1 MKEDSKAVTDSVT
14 EDITSIEENMLK
26 LSKTKKK
33 EVKPDVYADKLP
45 VIIEELRSQDKQ
57 IVKEQDW
64 YKYTAL
70 TTVPVAGAVYMM
82 LQGEEK
88 NLNKKNYCL
97 AAFKTN
103 LVYTAVFI
111 IIALLL
117 FFTGRYTGKSNV
129 SSEKAVVSNERNI
142 DDDMHE
148 NDITDVSEHNSL
160 SSSETIKQSEHYA
173 YNESS
178 KTLDITVNGV
188 KMTYPVTAKQLKS
201 AGYTYMSQ
209 ASQPHSQAL
218 MSSYSST
225 SGTKIALTITL
236 SDTAQKQ
243 DEVKCSEM
251 QVNFSS
257 NTEFLGLTKKSDIDK
272 VRSVFA
278 TADKEDITDY
288 SDSSKTGNIV
298 YSVGIF
304 KISVSFKNGAV
315 SSVTIK

>member
-26 LSKTKKK
+26 LSKTQKKK
-33 EVKPDVYADKLP
+33 IKPDVYAEKLP

-103 LVYTAVFI
+103 LAYTVVFI
-111 IIALLL
+111 IIALIL
-117 FFTGRYTGKSNV
+117 FFTGRYAGKCSV
-129 SSEKAVVSNERNI
+129 SSEKAVVSDERNI

-148 NDITDVSEHNSL
+148 DITNVSERNSV
-160 SSSETIKQSEHYA
+160 SSSDEIKQSEYYA

-178 KTLDITVNGV
+178 KTLDITVDGV

-201 AGYTYMSQ
+201 TGYTYMSQ

-218 MSSYSST
+218 MSSYSSK
-225 SGTKIALTITL
+225 SGTKIALTTTL
-236 SDTAQKQ
+236 SDTAQ

-257 NTEFLGLTKKSDIDK
+257 NTEFLGLTNKSDIDK
-272 VRSVFA
+272 VRSVFVS
-278 TADKEDITDY
+278 ADKEDITDY
-288 SDSSKTGNIV
+288 SDSTKTGSIV

>member
-1 MKEDSKAVTDSVT
+1 MKEDKNVTDSVT
-14 EDITSIEENMLK
+14 PDIADIANNLK
-26 LSKTKKK
+26 ELSKNTQKK
-33 EVKPDVYADKLP
+33 VKPDIYASKLP

-117 FFTGRYTGKSNV
+117 FFTGRYTGNNV
-129 SSEKAVVSNERNI
+129 SSEKAVVSDERNI

-148 NDITDVSEHNSL
+148 DITNVSERNSI
-160 SSSETIKQSEHYA
+160 SSSDEIKQSEYYA

-178 KTLDITVNGV
+178 KTLDITVDGV

-201 AGYTYMSQ
+201 TGYTYMSQ

-218 MSSYSST
+218 MSSYSSK

-236 SDTAQKQ
+236 SDTAQ

-251 QVNFSS
+251 QVNFAA
-257 NTEFLGLTKKSDIDK
+257 NTEFLGLTNKSDIGK
-272 VRSVFA
+272 VRSVFVS
-278 TADKEDITDY
+278 ADKEDITDY

>member
-26 LSKTKKK
+26 LSKTQKK
-33 EVKPDVYADKLP
+33 EIKPDVYAEKLP

-57 IVKEQDW
+57 VVKEQDW

-70 TTVPVAGAVYMM
+70 TTVPAAGAVYMM
-82 LQGEEK
+82 LQGDEK

-129 SSEKAVVSNERNI
+129 SSEKAVVSDERNI
-142 DDDMHE
+142 DDE
-148 NDITDVSEHNSL
+148 ERNSVSGSDE
-160 SSSETIKQSEHYA
+160 IKQSEYYA

-178 KTLDITVNGV
+178 KTLDITVDGV
-188 KMTYPVTAKQLKS
+188 KMTYPVTAKQLKDT
-201 AGYTYMSQ
+201 GYTYMSQ

-218 MSSYSST
+218 MSSYSSK

-236 SDTAQKQ
+236 SDTAQ

-257 NTEFLGLTKKSDIDK
+257 NTEFLGLTNKSDIDK
-272 VRSVFA
+272 VRSVFVS
-278 TADKEDITDY
+278 ADKEDISDY
-288 SDSSKTGNIV
+288 SDSTKTGSIV

>member
-1 MKEDSKAVTDSVT
+1 MKKDKNVTDSVT
-14 EDITSIEENMLK
+14 PDIADIADNLK
-26 LSKTKKK
+26 ELSKNTQK
-33 EVKPDVYADKLP
+33 EVKPDIYASKLP
-45 VIIEELRSQDKQ
+45 LIIEELRSQDKQ
-57 IVKEQDW
+57 VVKEQDW

-70 TTVPVAGAVYMM
+70 TTVPAAGAVYMM
-82 LQGEEK
+82 LQGDEK

-129 SSEKAVVSNERNI
+129 SSEKAVVSDERNI
-142 DDDMHE
+142 DDE
-148 NDITDVSEHNSL
+148 ERNSV
-160 SSSETIKQSEHYA
+160 SSSDEIKQSEYYA

-178 KTLDITVNGV
+178 KTLDITVDGV
-188 KMTYPVTAKQLKS
+188 KMTYPVTAKQLKDT
-201 AGYTYMSQ
+201 GYTYMSQ

-218 MSSYSST
+218 MSSYSSK

-236 SDTAQKQ
+236 SDTAQ

-257 NTEFLGLTKKSDIDK
+257 NTEFLGLTNKSDIDK
-272 VRSVFA
+272 VRSVFVS
-278 TADKEDITDY
+278 ADKEDISDY
-288 SDSSKTGNIV
+288 SDSTKTGSIV

>member
-1 MKEDSKAVTDSVT
+1 MKEDKNVTDSVT
-14 EDITSIEENMLK
+14 PDIADIADNLK
-26 LSKTKKK
+26 ELSKNTQKK
-33 EVKPDVYADKLP
+33 VKLDIYASKLP

-117 FFTGRYTGKSNV
+117 FFTGRYTGNNV
-129 SSEKAVVSNERNI
+129 SSEKAVVSDERNI

-148 NDITDVSEHNSL
+148 DITNVSERNSI
-160 SSSETIKQSEHYA
+160 SSSDEIKQSEYYA

-178 KTLDITVNGV
+178 KTLDITVDGV

-201 AGYTYMSQ
+201 TGYTYMSQ

-218 MSSYSST
+218 MSSYSSK

-236 SDTAQKQ
+236 SDTAQ

-257 NTEFLGLTKKSDIDK
+257 NTEFLGLTNKSDIDK
-272 VRSVFA
+272 VRSVFVS
-278 TADKEDITDY
+278 ADKEDITDY

>member
-1 MKEDSKAVTDSVT
+1 MKEDKNVTDSVT
-14 EDITSIEENMLK
+14 PDIADIADNLK
-26 LSKTKKK
+26 ELSKNTQK
-33 EVKPDVYADKLP
+33 EVKPDIYASKLP
-45 VIIEELRSQDKQ
+45 LIIEELRSQDKQ
-57 IVKEQDW
+57 VVKEQDW

-70 TTVPVAGAVYMM
+70 TTVPAAGAVYMM
-82 LQGEEK
+82 LQGDEK

-103 LVYTAVFI
+103 LAYTVVFI
-111 IIALLL
+111 IIALIL
-117 FFTGRYTGKSNV
+117 FFTGRYAGKCSV
-129 SSEKAVVSNERNI
+129 SSEKAVVSDERNI

-148 NDITDVSEHNSL
+148 DITTASGQNSI
-160 SSSETIKQSEHYA
+160 SSSDVIKQSEYYV

-178 KTLDITVNGV
+178 KTLDITVDGV
-188 KMTYPVTAKQLKS
+188 KMIYPVTAKRLKS
-201 AGYTYMSQ
+201 TGYTYMSQ

-218 MSSYSST
+218 MSSYISK

-236 SDTAQKQ
+236 SDTAQ

-251 QVNFSS
+251 QVNFAS
-257 NTEFLGLTKKSDIDK
+257 NTEFLGLTNKSDIDK

-278 TADKEDITDY
+278 TSDKEDITDY
-288 SDSSKTGNIV
+288 SDSTKTGSIV

>member
-26 LSKTKKK
+26 LSKTQKKK
-33 EVKPDVYADKLP
+33 IKPDVYAEKLP

-129 SSEKAVVSNERNI
+129 SSEKAVVSDERNI

-160 SSSETIKQSEHYA
+160 SSSETIKQSEYYA

-178 KTLDITVNGV
+178 KTLDITVDGV

-201 AGYTYMSQ
+201 TGYTYMSQ

-218 MSSYSST
+218 MSSYSSK

-236 SDTAQKQ
+236 SDTAQ

-257 NTEFLGLTKKSDIDK
+257 NTEFLGLTNKSDIDK
-272 VRSVFA
+272 VRSVFVS
-278 TADKEDITDY
+278 ADKEDITDY
-288 SDSSKTGNIV
+288 SDSTKTGSIV

>member
-1 MKEDSKAVTDSVT
+1 MKEDKNVTDSVT
-14 EDITSIEENMLK
+14 PDIADIADNLK
-26 LSKTKKK
+26 ELSKNTQK
-33 EVKPDVYADKLP
+33 EVKPDIYASKLP

-57 IVKEQDW
+57 VVKEQDW

-70 TTVPVAGAVYMM
+70 TTVPAAGAVYMM

-103 LVYTAVFI
+103 LAYTVVFI
-111 IIALLL
+111 IIALIL
-117 FFTGRYTGKSNV
+117 FFTGRYSGKCSV
-129 SSEKAVVSNERNI
+129 SSEKAVVSDERNI

-148 NDITDVSEHNSL
+148 DITNVSERNSV
-160 SSSETIKQSEHYA
+160 SSSDEIKQSEYYA

-236 SDTAQKQ
+236 SDTAQEQ

>member
-1 MKEDSKAVTDSVT
+1 MKEDKNVTDSVT
-14 EDITSIEENMLK
+14 PDIADIADNLK
-26 LSKTKKK
+26 ELSKNTQKK
-33 EVKPDVYADKLP
+33 VKPDIYASKLP

-57 IVKEQDW
+57 VVKEQDW

-70 TTVPVAGAVYMM
+70 TTVPAAGAVYMM
-82 LQGEEK
+82 LQGDEK

-129 SSEKAVVSNERNI
+129 SSEKAVVSDERNI

-148 NDITDVSEHNSL
+148 DITNVSERNSI
-160 SSSETIKQSEHYA
+160 SSSDEIKQSEYYA

-178 KTLDITVNGV
+178 KTLDITVDGV

-201 AGYTYMSQ
+201 TGYTYMSQ

-225 SGTKIALTITL
+225 SGTKIALTLTL
-236 SDTAQKQ
+236 SDTSQ
-243 DEVKCSEM
+243 DDIKCSEM
-251 QVNFSS
+251 QVKFSS
-257 NTEFLGLTKKSDIDK
+257 NTEFLGLTNKSDIDK
-272 VRSVFA
+272 VRSVFVS
-278 TADKEDITDY
+278 ADKEDITDY
-288 SDSSKTGNIV
+288 SDSTKTGSIV

>member
-1 MKEDSKAVTDSVT
+1 MKEDKNETDSVT
-14 EDITSIEENMLK
+14 PDIADIADNLK
-26 LSKTKKK
+26 ELSKNTQK
-33 EVKPDVYADKLP
+33 EVKPDIYASKLP

-57 IVKEQDW
+57 VVKEQDW

-70 TTVPVAGAVYMM
+70 TTVPAAGAVYMM

-103 LVYTAVFI
+103 LVYTVVFI
-111 IIALLL
+111 IIALIL
-117 FFTGRYTGKSNV
+117 FFTGRYAGKCSV
-129 SSEKAVVSNERNI
+129 SSEKAVVSDERNI

-148 NDITDVSEHNSL
+148 DITNVSELNSI
-160 SSSETIKQSEHYA
+160 SSSDTIKQSDYYT
-173 YNESS
+173 YNESLR
-178 KTLDITVNGV
+178 TLDFMLDGV
-188 KMTYPVTAKQLKS
+188 EFSYPVTAKQLKS
-201 AGYTYMSQ
+201 TGYTYMSQ

-236 SDTAQKQ
+236 SDTAQ

-257 NTEFLGLTKKSDIDK
+257 NTEFLGLTNKSDIDK

-288 SDSSKTGNIV
+288 SDSTKTGSIV

>member
-26 LSKTKKK
+26 LSKTQKK
-33 EVKPDVYADKLP
+33 EIKPDVYAEKLP

-57 IVKEQDW
+57 VVKEQDW

-70 TTVPVAGAVYMM
+70 TTVPAAGAVYMM
-82 LQGEEK
+82 LQGDEK

-129 SSEKAVVSNERNI
+129 SSEKAVVSDERNI
-142 DDDMHE
+142 DDE
-148 NDITDVSEHNSL
+148 ERNSV
-160 SSSETIKQSEHYA
+160 SSSDEIKQSEYYA

-178 KTLDITVNGV
+178 KTLDITVDGV
-188 KMTYPVTAKQLKS
+188 KMTYPVTAKQLKDT
-201 AGYTYMSQ
+201 GYTYMSQ

-218 MSSYSST
+218 MSSYSSK
-225 SGTKIALTITL
+225 SGTKITLTITL
-236 SDTAQKQ
+236 SDTAQ

-257 NTEFLGLTKKSDIDK
+257 NTEFLGLTNKSDIDK
-272 VRSVFA
+272 VRSVFVS
-278 TADKEDITDY
+278 ADKEDISDY
-288 SDSSKTGNIV
+288 SDSTKTGSIV

>member
-1 MKEDSKAVTDSVT
+1 MKEDKNVTDSVT
-14 EDITSIEENMLK
+14 PDIADTADNLK
-26 LSKTKKK
+26 ELSKNTQK
-33 EVKPDVYADKLP
+33 EVKPDIYASKLP
-45 VIIEELRSQDKQ
+45 LIIEELRSQDKQ
-57 IVKEQDW
+57 VVKEQDW

-70 TTVPVAGAVYMM
+70 TTVPAAGAVYMM

-103 LVYTAVFI
+103 LAYTVVFI
-111 IIALLL
+111 IIALIL
-117 FFTGRYTGKSNV
+117 FFTGRYSGKCSV
-129 SSEKAVVSNERNI
+129 SSEKAVVSDERNI

-148 NDITDVSEHNSL
+148 DITNVSERNSV
-160 SSSETIKQSEHYA
+160 SSSDEIKQSEYYA

-178 KTLDITVNGV
+178 KTLDITVDGV

-201 AGYTYMSQ
+201 TGYTYMSQ

-218 MSSYSST
+218 MSSYSSK

-236 SDTAQKQ
+236 SDTAQ

-257 NTEFLGLTKKSDIDK
+257 NTEFLGLTNKSDIDK
-272 VRSVFA
+272 VRSVFVS
-278 TADKEDITDY
+278 ADKEDISDY
-288 SDSSKTGNIV
+288 SDSTKTGSIV

>member
-26 LSKTKKK
+26 LSKTQKKK
-33 EVKPDVYADKLP
+33 IKPDVYASKLP

-103 LVYTAVFI
+103 LVCTVVFI

-129 SSEKAVVSNERNI
+129 SSEKAIVSDERNI

-160 SSSETIKQSEHYA
+160 SSSETIKQSEYYA

-178 KTLDITVNGV
+178 KTLDITVDGV

-201 AGYTYMSQ
+201 TGYTYMSQ

-236 SDTAQKQ
+236 SDTAQ

-288 SDSSKTGNIV
+288 SDSTKTGSIV

>member
-64 YKYTAL
+64 YKYTVL

-117 FFTGRYTGKSNV
+117 FFTGRYTGNNV
-129 SSEKAVVSNERNI
+129 SSEKAVVSDERNI

-148 NDITDVSEHNSL
+148 DITNVSERNSI
-160 SSSETIKQSEHYA
+160 SSSDEIKQSEYYA

-178 KTLDITVNGV
+178 KTLDITVDGV

-201 AGYTYMSQ
+201 TGYTYMSQ

-218 MSSYSST
+218 MSSYSSK

-236 SDTAQKQ
+236 SDTAQ

-251 QVNFSS
+251 QVNFAA
-257 NTEFLGLTKKSDIDK
+257 NTEFLGLTNKSDIGK
-272 VRSVFA
+272 VRSVFVS
-278 TADKEDITDY
+278 ADKEDITDY
-288 SDSSKTGNIV
+288 SDSTKTGSIV
-298 YSVGIF
+298 YNVGIF

-315 SSVTIK
+315 SSITIK

>member
-26 LSKTKKK
+26 LSKTQKKK
-33 EVKPDVYADKLP
+33 IKPDVYASKLP

-103 LVYTAVFI
+103 LVYTVVFI

-129 SSEKAVVSNERNI
+129 SSEKAIVSDERNI

-160 SSSETIKQSEHYA
+160 SSSETIKQSEYYA

-178 KTLDITVNGV
+178 KTLDITVDGV

-201 AGYTYMSQ
+201 TGYTYMSQ

-218 MSSYSST
+218 MSSYIST

-236 SDTAQKQ
+236 SDTAQ

-288 SDSSKTGNIV
+288 SDSTKTGSIV

-304 KISVSFKNGAV
+304 KISVSFKNGVV

>member
-26 LSKTKKK
+26 LSKTQKK
-33 EVKPDVYADKLP
+33 EIKPDVYAEKLP

-57 IVKEQDW
+57 VVKEQDW

-70 TTVPVAGAVYMM
+70 TTVPAAGAVYMM
-82 LQGEEK
+82 LQGDEK

-129 SSEKAVVSNERNI
+129 SSEKAVVSDERNI

-148 NDITDVSEHNSL
+148 DITNVSERNSV
-160 SSSETIKQSEHYA
+160 SSSDEIKQSEYYA

-178 KTLDITVNGV
+178 KTLDITVDGV
-188 KMTYPVTAKQLKS
+188 KMTYPVTAKQLKDT
-201 AGYTYMSQ
+201 GYTYMSQ

-218 MSSYSST
+218 MSSYSSK

-236 SDTAQKQ
+236 SDTAQ

-257 NTEFLGLTKKSDIDK
+257 NTEFLGLTNKSDIDK
-272 VRSVFA
+272 VRSVFVS
-278 TADKEDITDY
+278 ADKEDISDY
-288 SDSSKTGNIV
+288 SDSTKTGSIV

>member
-1 MKEDSKAVTDSVT
+1 MKKDKNVTDSVT
-14 EDITSIEENMLK
+14 PDIADIADNLK
-26 LSKTKKK
+26 ELSKNTQK
-33 EVKPDVYADKLP
+33 EVKPDIYASKLP
-45 VIIEELRSQDKQ
+45 VIIEELRFKDKQ
-57 IVKEQDW
+57 VVDEKDW

-70 TTVPVAGAVYMM
+70 TTVPAAGAVYMM
-82 LQGEEK
+82 LQGDEK

-129 SSEKAVVSNERNI
+129 SSEKAVVSDERNI

-148 NDITDVSEHNSL
+148 DITNVSERNSI
-160 SSSETIKQSEHYA
+160 SSSDEIKQSEYYA

-178 KTLDITVNGV
+178 KTLDITVDGV

-201 AGYTYMSQ
+201 TGYTYMSQ

-218 MSSYSST
+218 MSSYSSK

-236 SDTAQKQ
+236 SDTAQ

-251 QVNFSS
+251 QVNFAA
-257 NTEFLGLTKKSDIDK
+257 NTEFLGLTNKSDIGK
-272 VRSVFA
+272 VRSVFVS
-278 TADKEDITDY
+278 ADKEDITDY

>member
-1 MKEDSKAVTDSVT
+1 
-14 EDITSIEENMLK
+14 
-26 LSKTKKK
+26 
-33 EVKPDVYADKLP
+33 
-45 VIIEELRSQDKQ
+45 
-57 IVKEQDW
+57 
-64 YKYTAL
+64 
-70 TTVPVAGAVYMM
+70 MM
-82 LQGEEK
+82 LQGDEK

-129 SSEKAVVSNERNI
+129 SSEKAVVSDERNI

-148 NDITDVSEHNSL
+148 DITNVSERNSV
-160 SSSETIKQSEHYA
+160 SSSDEIKQSEYYA

-178 KTLDITVNGV
+178 KTLDITVDGV
-188 KMTYPVTAKQLKS
+188 KMTYPVTAKQLKDT
-201 AGYTYMSQ
+201 GYTYMSQ

-218 MSSYSST
+218 MSSYSSK

-236 SDTAQKQ
+236 SDTAQ

-288 SDSSKTGNIV
+288 SDSTKTGSIV

>member
-26 LSKTKKK
+26 LSKTQKK
-33 EVKPDVYADKLP
+33 EIKPDVYAEKLP

-57 IVKEQDW
+57 VVKEQDW

-70 TTVPVAGAVYMM
+70 TTVPAAGAVYMM
-82 LQGEEK
+82 LQGDEK

-129 SSEKAVVSNERNI
+129 SSEKAVVSDERNI
-142 DDDMHE
+142 DDE
-148 NDITDVSEHNSL
+148 ERNSV
-160 SSSETIKQSEHYA
+160 SSSDEIKQSEYYA

-178 KTLDITVNGV
+178 KTLDITVDGV
-188 KMTYPVTAKQLKS
+188 KMTYPVTAKQLKDT
-201 AGYTYMSQ
+201 GYTYMSQ

-218 MSSYSST
+218 MSSYSSK

-236 SDTAQKQ
+236 SDTAQ

-257 NTEFLGLTKKSDIDK
+257 NTEFLGLTNKSDIDK
-272 VRSVFA
+272 VRSVFVS
-278 TADKEDITDY
+278 ADKEDISDY
-288 SDSSKTGNIV
+288 SDSTKTGSIV

>member
-1 MKEDSKAVTDSVT
+1 MKEDKNVTDSVT
-14 EDITSIEENMLK
+14 PDIADIADNLK
-26 LSKTKKK
+26 ELSKNTQKK
-33 EVKPDVYADKLP
+33 VKPDIYASKLP

-57 IVKEQDW
+57 VVKEQDW

-70 TTVPVAGAVYMM
+70 TTVPAAGAVYMM
-82 LQGEEK
+82 LQGDEK

-129 SSEKAVVSNERNI
+129 SSEKAVVSDERNI

-148 NDITDVSEHNSL
+148 DITNVSERNSI
-160 SSSETIKQSEHYA
+160 SSSDEIKQSEYYA

-178 KTLDITVNGV
+178 KTLDITVDGV

-201 AGYTYMSQ
+201 TGYTYMSQ

-225 SGTKIALTITL
+225 SGTKIALTLTL
-236 SDTAQKQ
+236 SDTAQ
-243 DEVKCSEM
+243 DDIKCSEM
-251 QVNFSS
+251 QVKFSS
-257 NTEFLGLTKKSDIDK
+257 NTEFLGLTNKSDIDK
-272 VRSVFA
+272 VRSVFVS
-278 TADKEDITDY
+278 ADKEDITDY
-288 SDSSKTGNIV
+288 SDSTKTGSIV

>member
-26 LSKTKKK
+26 LSKTQKK
-33 EVKPDVYADKLP
+33 EIKPDVYAEKLP

-57 IVKEQDW
+57 VVKEQDW

-70 TTVPVAGAVYMM
+70 TTVPAAGAVYMM
-82 LQGEEK
+82 LQGDEK

-129 SSEKAVVSNERNI
+129 SSEKAVVSDERNI

-148 NDITDVSEHNSL
+148 DITNVSERNSV
-160 SSSETIKQSEHYA
+160 SSSDEIKQSEYYA

-178 KTLDITVNGV
+178 KTLDITVDGV

-201 AGYTYMSQ
+201 TGYTYMSQ

-236 SDTAQKQ
+236 SDTAQ

-288 SDSSKTGNIV
+288 SDSTKTGSIV
-298 YSVGIF
+298 YNVGIF

>member
-26 LSKTKKK
+26 LSKTQKK
-33 EVKPDVYADKLP
+33 EIKPDVYASKLP

-103 LVYTAVFI
+103 LAYTVVFI
-111 IIALLL
+111 IIALIL
-117 FFTGRYTGKSNV
+117 FFTGRYSGKCSV
-129 SSEKAVVSNERNI
+129 SSEKAVVSDERNI

-178 KTLDITVNGV
+178 KTLDITVDGV

-218 MSSYSST
+218 MSSYSSK

-236 SDTAQKQ
+236 SDTAQ

-288 SDSSKTGNIV
+288 SDSTKTGNIV

>member
-1 MKEDSKAVTDSVT
+1 MKEDKNVTDSVT
-14 EDITSIEENMLK
+14 PDIADIADNLK
-26 LSKTKKK
+26 ELSKNTQK
-33 EVKPDVYADKLP
+33 EVKPDIYAEKLP

-103 LVYTAVFI
+103 LAYTVVFI
-111 IIALLL
+111 IIALIL
-117 FFTGRYTGKSNV
+117 FFTGRYSGKCSV
-129 SSEKAVVSNERNI
+129 SSEKAVVSDERNI
-142 DDDMHE
+142 DDMHE
-148 NDITDVSEHNSL
+148 DITNVSERNSV
-160 SSSETIKQSEHYA
+160 SSSDEIKQSEYYA

-178 KTLDITVNGV
+178 KTLDITVEGV
-188 KMTYPVTAKQLKS
+188 KMTYPVTAKQLKDT
-201 AGYTYMSQ
+201 GYTYMSQ

-218 MSSYSST
+218 MSSYSSK

-236 SDTAQKQ
+236 SDTAQ

-257 NTEFLGLTKKSDIDK
+257 NTEFLGLTNKSDIDK
-272 VRSVFA
+272 VRSVFVS
-278 TADKEDITDY
+278 ADKEDISDY
-288 SDSSKTGNIV
+288 SDSTKTGSIV

>member
-1 MKEDSKAVTDSVT
+1 MKEDKNVTDSVT
-14 EDITSIEENMLK
+14 PDIADIADNLK
-26 LSKTKKK
+26 ELSKNTQKK
-33 EVKPDVYADKLP
+33 VKPDIYASKLP

-111 IIALLL
+111 IIALIL
-117 FFTGRYTGKSNV
+117 FFTGRYSGKCSV
-129 SSEKAVVSNERNI
+129 SSEKAVVSDERNI

-148 NDITDVSEHNSL
+148 DITNVSERNSV
-160 SSSETIKQSEHYA
+160 SSSDEIKQSEYYA

-178 KTLDITVNGV
+178 KTLDITVDGV
-188 KMTYPVTAKQLKS
+188 KMTYPVTAKQLKDT
-201 AGYTYMSQ
+201 GYTYMSQ

-218 MSSYSST
+218 MSSYSSK

-236 SDTAQKQ
+236 SDTAQ

-257 NTEFLGLTKKSDIDK
+257 NTEFLGLTNKSDIDK
-272 VRSVFA
+272 VRSVFVS
-278 TADKEDITDY
+278 ADKEDISDY
-288 SDSSKTGNIV
+288 SDSTKTGSIV

>member
-1 MKEDSKAVTDSVT
+1 MKEDKNVTNSVT
-14 EDITSIEENMLK
+14 PDIADIADNLK
-26 LSKTKKK
+26 ELSKNTQKK
-33 EVKPDVYADKLP
+33 VKPDIYASKLP

-129 SSEKAVVSNERNI
+129 SSEKAVVSDERNI
-142 DDDMHE
+142 DNDMHE
-148 NDITDVSEHNSL
+148 DITNVSERNSI
-160 SSSETIKQSEHYA
+160 SSSDEIKQSEYYA

-178 KTLDITVNGV
+178 KTLDITVDGV

-201 AGYTYMSQ
+201 TGYTYMSQ

-236 SDTAQKQ
+236 SDTAQ

-251 QVNFSS
+251 QVNFAA
-257 NTEFLGLTKKSDIDK
+257 NTEFLGLTNKSDIGK

-278 TADKEDITDY
+278 TVDKEDITDY

>member
-26 LSKTKKK
+26 LSKTQKK
-33 EVKPDVYADKLP
+33 EIKPDVYAEKLP

-57 IVKEQDW
+57 VVKEQDW

-70 TTVPVAGAVYMM
+70 TTVPAAGAVYMM
-82 LQGEEK
+82 LQGDEK

-129 SSEKAVVSNERNI
+129 SSEKAVVSDERNI

-148 NDITDVSEHNSL
+148 DITNVSERNSV
-160 SSSETIKQSEHYA
+160 SSSDEIKQSEYYA

-178 KTLDITVNGV
+178 KTLDITVEGV
-188 KMTYPVTAKQLKS
+188 KMTYPVTAKQLKDT
-201 AGYTYMSQ
+201 GYTYMSQ

-218 MSSYSST
+218 MSSYSSK

-236 SDTAQKQ
+236 SDTAQ

-257 NTEFLGLTKKSDIDK
+257 NTEFLGLTNKSDIDK
-272 VRSVFA
+272 VRSVFVS
-278 TADKEDITDY
+278 ADKEDISDY
-288 SDSSKTGNIV
+288 SDSTKTGSIV

>member
-1 MKEDSKAVTDSVT
+1 MKEDKNVTDSVT
-14 EDITSIEENMLK
+14 PDIADIADNLK
-26 LSKTKKK
+26 ELSKNTQKK
-33 EVKPDVYADKLP
+33 VKPDIYASKLP

-129 SSEKAVVSNERNI
+129 SSEKAVVSDERNI

-160 SSSETIKQSEHYA
+160 SSSETIKQSEYYA
-173 YNESS
+173 YNENS
-178 KTLDITVNGV
+178 KTLDITVDGV

-201 AGYTYMSQ
+201 TGYTYMSQ

-218 MSSYSST
+218 MSSYSSK

-236 SDTAQKQ
+236 SDTAQ

-251 QVNFSS
+251 QVNFAA
-257 NTEFLGLTKKSDIDK
+257 NTEFLGLTNMSDIGK

>member
-1 MKEDSKAVTDSVT
+1 MKEDKNVTDSVT
-14 EDITSIEENMLK
+14 PDIADIADNLK
-26 LSKTKKK
+26 ELSKNTQKK
-33 EVKPDVYADKLP
+33 VKPDIYASKLP

-57 IVKEQDW
+57 VVKEQDW

-70 TTVPVAGAVYMM
+70 TTVPAAGAVYMM
-82 LQGEEK
+82 LQGDEK

-117 FFTGRYTGKSNV
+117 FFTGRYTGNNV
-129 SSEKAVVSNERNI
+129 SSEKAVVSDERNI

-148 NDITDVSEHNSL
+148 DITNVSERNSI
-160 SSSETIKQSEHYA
+160 SSSDEIKQSEYYA

-178 KTLDITVNGV
+178 KTLDITVDGV

-201 AGYTYMSQ
+201 TGYTYMSQ

-218 MSSYSST
+218 MSSYSSK

-236 SDTAQKQ
+236 SDTAQ

-251 QVNFSS
+251 QVNFAA
-257 NTEFLGLTKKSDIDK
+257 NTEFLGLTNKSDIGK
-272 VRSVFA
+272 VRSVFVS
-278 TADKEDITDY
+278 ADKEDITDY
-288 SDSSKTGNIV
+288 SDSTKTGSIV

>member
-26 LSKTKKK
+26 LSKTQKK
-33 EVKPDVYADKLP
+33 EIKPDVYAEKLP

-57 IVKEQDW
+57 VVKEQDW

-70 TTVPVAGAVYMM
+70 TTVPATGAVYMM
-82 LQGEEK
+82 LQGDEK

-129 SSEKAVVSNERNI
+129 SSEKAVVSDERNI

-148 NDITDVSEHNSL
+148 DITNVSERNSV
-160 SSSETIKQSEHYA
+160 SSSDEIKQSEYYA

-178 KTLDITVNGV
+178 KTLDITVEGV
-188 KMTYPVTAKQLKS
+188 KMTYPVTAKQLKDT
-201 AGYTYMSQ
+201 GYTYMSQ

-218 MSSYSST
+218 MSSYSSK

-236 SDTAQKQ
+236 SDTAQ

-257 NTEFLGLTKKSDIDK
+257 NTEFLGLTNKSDIDK
-272 VRSVFA
+272 VRSVFVS
-278 TADKEDITDY
+278 ADKEDISDY
-288 SDSSKTGNIV
+288 SDSTKTGSIV

>member
-26 LSKTKKK
+26 LSKTQKK
-33 EVKPDVYADKLP
+33 EIKPDVYAEKLP

-57 IVKEQDW
+57 VVKEQDW

-129 SSEKAVVSNERNI
+129 SSEKAVVSDERNI
-142 DDDMHE
+142 DDAMHE

-160 SSSETIKQSEHYA
+160 SSSETIKQSEYYA

-178 KTLDITVNGV
+178 KTLDITVDGV

-201 AGYTYMSQ
+201 TGYTYMSQ

-218 MSSYSST
+218 MSSYSSK

-236 SDTAQKQ
+236 SDTAQ

-251 QVNFSS
+251 QVNFAA
-257 NTEFLGLTKKSDIDK
+257 NTEFLGLTNKSDIGK

>member
-1 MKEDSKAVTDSVT
+1 MKEDKNVTDSVT
-14 EDITSIEENMLK
+14 PDIADIADNLK
-26 LSKTKKK
+26 ELSKNTQKK
-33 EVKPDVYADKLP
+33 VKPDIYASKLP

-117 FFTGRYTGKSNV
+117 FFTGRYTGNNV
-129 SSEKAVVSNERNI
+129 SSEKAVVSDERNI

-160 SSSETIKQSEHYA
+160 SSSETIKQSEYYA
-173 YNESS
+173 YNENS
-178 KTLDITVNGV
+178 KTLDITVDGV

-201 AGYTYMSQ
+201 TGYTYMSQ

-218 MSSYSST
+218 MSSYSSK

-236 SDTAQKQ
+236 SDTAQ

-257 NTEFLGLTKKSDIDK
+257 NTEFLGLTNKSDIDK
-272 VRSVFA
+272 VRSVFVS
-278 TADKEDITDY
+278 ADKEDITDY
-288 SDSSKTGNIV
+288 SDSTKTGSIV

>member
-1 MKEDSKAVTDSVT
+1 MKEDKNVTDSVT
-14 EDITSIEENMLK
+14 PDIADIADNLK
-26 LSKTKKK
+26 ELSKNTQKK
-33 EVKPDVYADKLP
+33 VKPDIYASKLP

-129 SSEKAVVSNERNI
+129 SSEKAVVSDERNI

-148 NDITDVSEHNSL
+148 DITNVSERNSI
-160 SSSETIKQSEHYA
+160 SSSDEIKQSEYYA

-178 KTLDITVNGV
+178 KTLDITVDGV

-201 AGYTYMSQ
+201 TGYTYMSQ

-225 SGTKIALTITL
+225 SGTKIALTLTL
-236 SDTAQKQ
+236 SDTAQ
-243 DEVKCSEM
+243 DDIKCSEM
-251 QVNFSS
+251 QVKFSS
-257 NTEFLGLTKKSDIDK
+257 NTEFLGLTNKSDIDK
-272 VRSVFA
+272 VRSVFVS
-278 TADKEDITDY
+278 ADKEDITDY

>member
-1 MKEDSKAVTDSVT
+1 MKEDKNVTDSVT
-14 EDITSIEENMLK
+14 PDIADIADNLK
-26 LSKTKKK
+26 ELSKNTQKK
-33 EVKPDVYADKLP
+33 VKPDIYASKLP
-45 VIIEELRSQDKQ
+45 VIIEELRFKDKQ
-57 IVKEQDW
+57 VVDEKDW

-70 TTVPVAGAVYMM
+70 TTVPAAGAVYMM
-82 LQGEEK
+82 LQGDEK

-111 IIALLL
+111 IIASLL
-117 FFTGRYTGKSNV
+117 FFTGRYAGKCSV
-129 SSEKAVVSNERNI
+129 SSEKDVVLDERNI

-178 KTLDITVNGV
+178 KTLDITVDGV

-236 SDTAQKQ
+236 SDTAQ

-251 QVNFSS
+251 QVNFSA

-315 SSVTIK
+315 SSITIK

>member
-26 LSKTKKK
+26 LSKTQKKK
-33 EVKPDVYADKLP
+33 IKPDVYAEKLP

-103 LVYTAVFI
+103 LAYTVVFI

-117 FFTGRYTGKSNV
+117 FFTGKYTGKSNV
-129 SSEKAVVSNERNI
+129 SSEKAIVSDERNI

-148 NDITDVSEHNSL
+148 DITNVSERNSV
-160 SSSETIKQSEHYA
+160 SSSDEIKQSEYYA

-178 KTLDITVNGV
+178 KTLDITVDGV

-201 AGYTYMSQ
+201 TGYTYMSQ

-218 MSSYSST
+218 MSSYSSK

-236 SDTAQKQ
+236 SDTAQ

>member
-1 MKEDSKAVTDSVT
+1 MKEDKNVTDSVT
-14 EDITSIEENMLK
+14 PDIADIADNLK
-26 LSKTKKK
+26 ELSKNTQKK
-33 EVKPDVYADKLP
+33 VKPDIYASKLP

-129 SSEKAVVSNERNI
+129 SSEKAVVSDERNI

-178 KTLDITVNGV
+178 KTLDITVDGV

-201 AGYTYMSQ
+201 TGYTYMSQ

-218 MSSYSST
+218 MSSYSSK

-236 SDTAQKQ
+236 SDTAQ

-257 NTEFLGLTKKSDIDK
+257 NTEFLGLTNKSDIDK
-272 VRSVFA
+272 VRSVFVS
-278 TADKEDITDY
+278 ADKEDISDY
-288 SDSSKTGNIV
+288 SDSTKTGSIV

>member
-1 MKEDSKAVTDSVT
+1 MKEDKNVTDSVT
-14 EDITSIEENMLK
+14 PDIADIADNLK
-26 LSKTKKK
+26 ELSKNTQKK
-33 EVKPDVYADKLP
+33 VKPDIYASKLP

-129 SSEKAVVSNERNI
+129 SSEKAVVSDERNI

-148 NDITDVSEHNSL
+148 DITNVSERNSV
-160 SSSETIKQSEHYA
+160 SSSDEIKQSEYYA

-178 KTLDITVNGV
+178 KTLDITVDGV

-201 AGYTYMSQ
+201 TGYTYMSQ

-218 MSSYSST
+218 MSSYSSK

-236 SDTAQKQ
+236 SDTAQ

-257 NTEFLGLTKKSDIDK
+257 NTEFLGLTNKSDIDK
-272 VRSVFA
+272 VRSVFVS
-278 TADKEDITDY
+278 ADKEDITDY
-288 SDSSKTGNIV
+288 SDSTKTGSIV

>member
-1 MKEDSKAVTDSVT
+1 MKEDKNVTDSVT
-14 EDITSIEENMLK
+14 PDIADIADNLK
-26 LSKTKKK
+26 ELSKNTQKK
-33 EVKPDVYADKLP
+33 VKPDIYASKLP

-117 FFTGRYTGKSNV
+117 FFTGRYTGNNV
-129 SSEKAVVSNERNI
+129 SSEKAVVSDERNI

-148 NDITDVSEHNSL
+148 DITNVSERNSI
-160 SSSETIKQSEHYA
+160 SSSDEIKQSEYYA

-178 KTLDITVNGV
+178 KTLDITVDGV

-201 AGYTYMSQ
+201 TGYTYMSQ

-218 MSSYSST
+218 MSSYSSK

-236 SDTAQKQ
+236 SDTAQ

-251 QVNFSS
+251 QVNFAA
-257 NTEFLGLTKKSDIDK
+257 NTEFLGLTNKSDIGK
-272 VRSVFA
+272 VRSVFVS
-278 TADKEDITDY
+278 ADKEDITDY

>member
-1 MKEDSKAVTDSVT
+1 M
-14 EDITSIEENMLK
+14 
-26 LSKTKKK
+26 
-33 EVKPDVYADKLP
+33 
-45 VIIEELRSQDKQ
+45 IIEELRSQDKQ

-129 SSEKAVVSNERNI
+129 SSEKAVVSDERNI
-142 DDDMHE
+142 DDDKHE

-160 SSSETIKQSEHYA
+160 SSSETIKQSEYYA

-178 KTLDITVNGV
+178 KTLDITVDGV

-201 AGYTYMSQ
+201 TGYTYMSQ

-218 MSSYSST
+218 MSSYSSK

-236 SDTAQKQ
+236 SDTAQ

-251 QVNFSS
+251 QVNFAA
-257 NTEFLGLTKKSDIDK
+257 NTEFLGLTNKSDIGK

>member
-1 MKEDSKAVTDSVT
+1 MKEDSRNVADSVT

-117 FFTGRYTGKSNV
+117 FFTGRYAGKSNV
-129 SSEKAVVSNERNI
+129 SSEKAVVSDERNI

-148 NDITDVSEHNSL
+148 DITNVSERNSV
-160 SSSETIKQSEHYA
+160 SSSDEIKQSEYYA

-178 KTLDITVNGV
+178 KTLDITVDGV

-201 AGYTYMSQ
+201 TGYTYMSQ

-218 MSSYSST
+218 MSSYSSK

-236 SDTAQKQ
+236 SDIAQ

>member
-1 MKEDSKAVTDSVT
+1 MKEDKNVTDSVT
-14 EDITSIEENMLK
+14 PDIADIADNLK
-26 LSKTKKK
+26 ELSKNTQKK
-33 EVKPDVYADKLP
+33 VKLDIYASKLP

-117 FFTGRYTGKSNV
+117 FFTGRYTGNNV
-129 SSEKAVVSNERNI
+129 SSEKAVVSDERNI

-148 NDITDVSEHNSL
+148 DITNVSERNSI
-160 SSSETIKQSEHYA
+160 SSSDEIKQSEYYA

-178 KTLDITVNGV
+178 KTLDITVDGV

-201 AGYTYMSQ
+201 TGYTYMSQ

-218 MSSYSST
+218 MSSYSSK

-236 SDTAQKQ
+236 SDTAQ

-251 QVNFSS
+251 QVNFAA
-257 NTEFLGLTKKSDIDK
+257 NTEFLGLTNKSDIGK
-272 VRSVFA
+272 VRSVFVS
-278 TADKEDITDY
+278 ADKEDITDY